1 MAPTHNRTFTAHDK
15 TVAENVNKMWQR
27 KKHSLDLTQEEMST
41 LLGISQSAFSQMITG
56 KMVITTEQLVKIAY
70 IFEES
75 PTLLDPRFY
84 NRFDLN
90 TNSKLKTFLAIE
102 LAKLS
107 KKDRDDL
114 FEKAYKKKRAG

>member
-15 TVAENVNKMWQR
+15 IIAENVNKMWQR
-27 KKHSLDLTQEEMST
+27 KKRSLDLTQEEMST

>member
-15 TVAENVNKMWQR
+15 TIAENVSKMWQR
-27 KKHSLDLTQEEMST
+27 KKHSLDLNQEEMSA
-41 LLGISQSAFSQMITG
+41 LLGITQSAFSQMITG

-70 IFEES
+70 VFEES

-114 FEKAYKKKRAG
+114 FEKTYKKRGAG

>member
-114 FEKAYKKKRAG
+114 FEKAYKKKGAG

>member
-1 MAPTHNRTFTAHDK
+1 MVPIHNRTFTAHDK
-15 TVAENVNKMWQR
+15 TIAENVNKMWQR

-70 IFEES
+70 VFEES

-90 TNSKLKTFLAIE
+90 TNRKLKTFLAIE

-114 FEKAYKKKRAG
+114 FEKAYKKKGAG

>member
-15 TVAENVNKMWQR
+15 TIAENVNKMWQR

-70 IFEES
+70 VFEES

-90 TNSKLKTFLAIE
+90 TNRKLKTFLAIE

-114 FEKAYKKKRAG
+114 FEKAYKKKGAG

>member
-27 KKHSLDLTQEEMST
+27 KKRSLDLTQEEMST
-41 LLGISQSAFSQMITG
+41 LLGISQSAFSQMITA

-114 FEKAYKKKRAG
+114 FEKAYKKKGAG